1 MDFYEAEN
9 ADTLAQHLAQTIAQK
24 LSIAIKERGTASLVL
39 SGGSTPKPLFN
50 YLSTKPIEWQKVVVS
65 LADERWVP
73 FEHEDSNERLVTEH
87 LLKGPAAQATFCS
100 LFDAAS
106 DTAEQGV
113 NVIADRLSNGLAR
126 PITVV
131 VLGMGSDGH
140 TASLFPDTDG
150 LDNAMALDNTD
161 SVQIMR
167 PQVSPHARI
176 TMTRRMLL
184 DSEHRYLHIT
194 GQGKR
199 DLLEEVVSPSGPD
212 LPIAGFLD
220 QPPITVYWSP

>member
-1 MDFYEAEN
+1 MDLIAAEN
-9 ADTLAQHLAQTIAQK
+9 ADALAQQLADTIAQK
-24 LSIAIKERGTASLVL
+24 LAQSIEERDFASLVL

-50 YLSTKPIEWQKVVVS
+50 YLSSKQLAWQKVVVS

-73 FEHEDSNERLVTEH
+73 YEHEDSNERLVTEN
-87 LLKGPAAQATFCS
+87 LLKDQAADAQFCS

-106 DTAEQGV
+106 STAEEGV
-113 NVIADRLSNGLAR
+113 QVIADRLSKSVTP

-140 TASLFPDTDG
+140 TASLFPDTQG
-150 LDNAMALDNTD
+150 LDQAMALDNPD

-184 DSEHRYLHIT
+184 DSENRYLHIT
-194 GQGKR
+194 GQGKKE
-199 DLLEEVVSPSGPD
+199 LLDKIVAPSGPT